1 MSKNYEWEL
10 TRLDMYLN
18 KFSLTFEIAYKKKNS
33 FKNNQL
39 KYFQSWGGYIK
50 KDSLKRRHVSTD
62 DIINAIVKGQEDSN
76 QFRLLNLNLPPIC
89 VHVLKL
95 DESTTTSERTQTLE
109 IQNISSY
116 YNLQNSIAEIVP
128 SGEIFF

>member
-1 MSKNYEWEL
+1 M
-10 TRLDMYLN
+10 
-18 KFSLTFEIAYKKKNS
+18 
-33 FKNNQL
+33 
-39 KYFQSWGGYIK
+39 
-50 KDSLKRRHVSTD
+50 STD

-89 VHVLKL
+89 VRVLKL
-95 DESTTTSERTQTLE
+95 DESATTSERTQTLE

-128 SGEIFF
+128 SGNIFFRIKSMKKIIY

>member
-1 MSKNYEWEL
+1 
-10 TRLDMYLN
+10 
-18 KFSLTFEIAYKKKNS
+18 
-33 FKNNQL
+33 
-39 KYFQSWGGYIK
+39 
-50 KDSLKRRHVSTD
+50 VSTD
-62 DIINAIVKGQEDSN
+62 DILNAIVKGQEDSN
-76 QFRLLNLNLPPIC
+76 TYRLLNLNLPPIC
-89 VHVLKL
+89 VRVLKL

>member
-1 MSKNYEWEL
+1 M
-10 TRLDMYLN
+10 
-18 KFSLTFEIAYKKKNS
+18 
-33 FKNNQL
+33 
-39 KYFQSWGGYIK
+39 
-50 KDSLKRRHVSTD
+50 STD

-128 SGEIFF
+128 SGEIFFRIKSMKKIIY

>member
-39 KYFQSWGGYIK
+39 KYFQS
-50 KDSLKRRHVSTD
+50 
-62 DIINAIVKGQEDSN
+62 
-76 QFRLLNLNLPPIC
+76 
-89 VHVLKL
+89 
-95 DESTTTSERTQTLE
+95 
-109 IQNISSY
+109 
-116 YNLQNSIAEIVP
+116 
-128 SGEIFF
+128 